1 MEESRMDV
9 VETLEKWLAEKGYDY
24 AVRIYLPGEAGVCV
38 KKEKDT
44 ISIPAN
50 VENVEEFMEQFI
62 KSFDEINMLA
72 ESKNKR

>member
-1 MEESRMDV
+1 MDESKMDV
-9 VETLEKWLAEKGYDY
+9 VEAVEKWLVERRYDY
-24 AVRIYLPGEAGVCV
+24 AVRTYLPGEAGVCV

-62 KSFDEINMLA
+62 KSFDEINRLA
-72 ESKNKR
+72 ESKNTH

>member
-1 MEESRMDV
+1 MDESRMDV
-9 VETLEKWLAEKGYDY
+9 VETVEKWLAEKGYDY
-24 AVRIYLPGEAGVCV
+24 AVRTYLPGEAGGGV

-62 KSFDEINMLA
+62 KSFDEINRLA

>member
-1 MEESRMDV
+1 M
-9 VETLEKWLAEKGYDY
+9 
-24 AVRIYLPGEAGVCV
+24 

-62 KSFDEINMLA
+62 KSFDEINRLA

>member
-1 MEESRMDV
+1 M
-9 VETLEKWLAEKGYDY
+9 
-24 AVRIYLPGEAGVCV
+24 PGEAGECV

-62 KSFDEINMLA
+62 KTFEEINVLT
-72 ESKNKR
+72 ESKSKR

>member
-1 MEESRMDV
+1 MDESRMDV
-9 VETLEKWLAEKGYDY
+9 VEAVEKWLVGKGYDY
-24 AVRIYLPGEAGVCV
+24 AVRTYLPGEAGECV

-62 KSFDEINMLA
+62 RTFEEIHVLT
-72 ESKNKR
+72 ESKSKR